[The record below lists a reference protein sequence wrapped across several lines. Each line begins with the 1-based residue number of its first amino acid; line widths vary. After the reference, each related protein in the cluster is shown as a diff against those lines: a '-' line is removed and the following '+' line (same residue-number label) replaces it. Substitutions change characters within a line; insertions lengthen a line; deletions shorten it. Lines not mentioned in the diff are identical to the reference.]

1 MIHYATDNE
10 REKQKVILTQI
21 AELLA
26 LGGGMAT
33 SHFKHLLLRFMTA
46 GSLLFWQFLS
56 TAHNV
61 HVNRSL
67 SRREHNGGSQ
77 SLDLY
82 FTTRPDPP
90 EDS

>member
-1 MIHYATDNE
+1 MIHHATDNE
-10 REKQKVILTQI
+10 REKQKVIWTQT

-26 LGGGMAT
+26 WKKMDT
-33 SHFKHLLLRFMTA
+33 SHFKHLLLRFMTVD
-46 GSLLFWQFLS
+46 SLLFLQFVFTDHS
-56 TAHNV
+56 V

-67 SRREHNGGSQ
+67 SCREQHNDGSQ
-77 SLDLY
+77 SLDLH

>member
-1 MIHYATDNE
+1 MRHYATDNE
-10 REKQKVILTQI
+10 REQQKVIWTQI
-21 AELLA
+21 AELLVWKK
-26 LGGGMAT
+26 MDT

-46 GSLLFWQFLS
+46 GSLLFLQFVS
-56 TAHNV
+56 ATYSV

-67 SRREHNGGSQ
+67 SCREHNDGSQ